1 MLSPIRLLLLLFLV
15 VLSLSIGWIINI
27 SSDTTRGLHSLTY
40 SQVTKVVLASSSE
53 PIVLERASLVPDSW
67 IIKEIDRFADEKLV
81 LNLINSLNHLKIE
94 PLNISYM
101 AEKDASRFGFNSP
114 QGAIEI
120 LTNAKSEKILFGKR
134 NELSRNQYLLLEDE
148 QRVFLTQADF
158 AQLFSKKAKDFVKS
172 SYLLPVSLDQL
183 KCVEVS
189 KGNSTVVRIEKS
201 PDRSSWIVN
210 GEAGDMLFVASYIR
224 DLLSL
229 KGELAPDTATWR
241 ISDVNTLVLNVET
254 VADETTKVHLFYESV
269 SNLLTAKVLGSPEIY
284 VLSQEMWRRIQPRV
298 ESLLSIPRVVGELS
312 SIDNK

>member
-183 KCVEVS
+183 
-189 KGNSTVVRIEKS
+189 
-201 PDRSSWIVN
+201 
-210 GEAGDMLFVASYIR
+210 
-224 DLLSL
+224 
-229 KGELAPDTATWR
+229 
-241 ISDVNTLVLNVET
+241 
-254 VADETTKVHLFYESV
+254 
-269 SNLLTAKVLGSPEIY
+269 
-284 VLSQEMWRRIQPRV
+284 
-298 ESLLSIPRVVGELS
+298 
-312 SIDNK
+312 